1 MAEAKQQYEK
11 IIALWTLSTSSDD
24 GVIPQNHQL
33 RFVEALREL
42 PVDVMNKVMAKEIRE
57 LQTGRAQ
64 IQLAQKTIRAREACI
79 ARITKCSDAMQRGP
93 ASVADLDPT
102 AQAQR
107 AETAAPSQHQLAEV
121 AALIQ
126 QLRQLSIQCVE

>member
-1 MAEAKQQYEK
+1 MV
-11 IIALWTLSTSSDD
+11 ALWALSTSSDD

-42 PVDVMNKVMAKEIRE
+42 PLDVMNKVMAKEIRE

-79 ARITKCSDAMQRGP
+79 EKILKCNEAMQKGP
-93 ASVADLDPT
+93 DLVPDLDPT
-102 AQAQR
+102 A
-107 AETAAPSQHQLAEV
+107 
-121 AALIQ
+121 
-126 QLRQLSIQCVE
+126 